1 VSETSPTVP
10 LATPGDG
17 SADTTVALAI
27 PAAESRGRTA
37 RSARFARELAGAL
50 AVGLSVLAI
59 VVVVFQ
65 ILAWIRGM
73 PGPGATMVGGHLV
86 AAVVAVLVQRVADRN
101 GGWLAGL
108 AAIAVV
114 AITAVT
120 MWLLW
125 WS

>member
-1 VSETSPTVP
+1 MSETSPTVP
-10 LATPGDG
+10 LATSGAG

-27 PAAESRGRTA
+27 PAAESRGRT
-37 RSARFARELAGAL
+37 SRFARELAGAL

-59 VVVVFQ
+59 VVLVFQ

-73 PGPGATMVGGHLV
+73 PGPGATMVGGHLG
-86 AAVVAVLVQRVADRN
+86 AAVLAVLVQRVADRN

-125 WS
+125 WA

>member
-1 VSETSPTVP
+1 MSDSSPTVP
-10 LATPGDG
+10 LATSGE
-17 SADTTVALAI
+17 TTVALHAD
-27 PAAESRGRTA
+27 PAEHQPAPRARGG
-37 RSARFARELAGAL
+37 FGRELAGAL

-65 ILAWIRGM
+65 VLGWVRGV
-73 PGPGATMVGGHLV
+73 PGPGTTMVGGHLV
-86 AAVVAVLVQRVADRN
+86 AAVLAVLAQRVADRSR
-101 GGWLAGL
+101 GWLAAA

-114 AITAVT
+114 VITAVT

>member
-1 VSETSPTVP
+1 MSETSPTVP
-10 LATPGDG
+10 LATSGE
-17 SADTTVALAI
+17 TTVALAAG
-27 PAAESRGRTA
+27 PAEPRPRGRGG
-37 RSARFARELAGAL
+37 FARELTGAL

-59 VVVVFQ
+59 VVLVFQ

-73 PGPGATMVGGHLV
+73 PGPGAAMVGGHLG
-86 AAVVAVLVQRVADRN
+86 AAVLAVIVQRVADRN

-108 AAIAVV
+108 AAAAVV

>member
-10 LATPGDG
+10 LAMSG

-27 PAAESRGRTA
+27 PSAESRRRTA

-59 VVVVFQ
+59 VVLVFQ

-73 PGPGATMVGGHLV
+73 PGPGATMVGGHLG
-86 AAVVAVLVQRVADRN
+86 AAVLAVLVQRVADRN